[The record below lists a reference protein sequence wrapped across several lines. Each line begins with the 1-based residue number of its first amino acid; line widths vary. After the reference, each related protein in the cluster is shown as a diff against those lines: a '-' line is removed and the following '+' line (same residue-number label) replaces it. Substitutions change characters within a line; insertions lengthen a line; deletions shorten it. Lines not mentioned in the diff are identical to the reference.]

1 MKTRTA
7 VLTATAMVAF
17 AANSLLT
24 RQALGAGG
32 IDPASFTTIRVMS
45 GAVVL
50 GALAALRSR
59 RPAPASFDV
68 RAAAMLFAYMAL
80 FSFAYVS
87 LGAGAGALILFAAV
101 QLTMFAAA
109 MRAGERFGWRAWAGL
124 ATAMA
129 GLVYLVSPGL
139 TAPDPWGAL
148 MMTGAGIAWGLY
160 SLLGRGAAGPLGA
173 TTVNF
178 VLSVPAVLVLS
189 LLFMAHV
196 RITGPGMA
204 LAMISGAVTSAG
216 GYVIWYA
223 ALPHMPASRA
233 ATVQLSVPVIAA
245 LGAVVLL
252 GEALTW
258 RLVIA
263 SALTLSGVAMVL
275 EQRTGRKR

>member
-7 VLTATAMVAF
+7 LLTAAAMVAF

-32 IDPASFTTIRVMS
+32 IDPASFTAIRVMS
-45 GAVVL
+45 GAAGL

-59 RPAPASFDV
+59 RPAPAPFDA

-109 MRAGERFGWRAWAGL
+109 MREGERFCWRAWAGL
-124 ATAMA
+124 AAAIA

-139 TAPDPWGAL
+139 AAPDPWGAL

-160 SLLGRGAAGPLGA
+160 SLLGRGAADPLGA

-178 VLSVPAVLVLS
+178 ALCVPAVLVLS

-196 RITGPGMA
+196 RISGPGIA
-204 LAMISGAVTSAG
+204 LAMISGALTSAG

-223 ALPHMPASRA
+223 ALANLPASRA

-263 SALTLSGVAMVL
+263 SVLTLSGVAMVL
-275 EQRTGRKR
+275 AQRTGRKR